1 MFFSKNIIFK
11 GGVAIL
17 FMLLFLTIF
26 SHNGIL
32 DYYRLSKEKQLILLD
47 NKKIEEKN
55 LNFSRQINRL
65 TNDKDYI
72 EHIAKHEFG
81 MAATDEY
88 VFRTILNIKTGV
100 NTGIKEP

>member
-1 MFFSKNIIFK
+1 MFFSKNIMFK
-11 GGVAIL
+11 GGIVIL
-17 FMLLFLTIF
+17 FALFFLTIF

-32 DYYRLSKEKQLILLD
+32 DYFRLSKEKELILLD

-55 LNFSRQINRL
+55 FNFSRQINRL

-81 MAATDEY
+81 MAGIDEY
-88 VFRTILNIKTGV
+88 VFRTISNRNVDPGSGAKSQ
-100 NTGIKEP
+100 

>member
-1 MFFSKNIIFK
+1 MFFSKNIVFK

-17 FMLLFLTIF
+17 FALFFVTIF

-32 DYYRLSKEKQLILLD
+32 DYYHLSKEKQLIVMD
-47 NKKIEEKN
+47 IKKIEEKN

-72 EHIAKHEFG
+72 EHVAKHEFG
-81 MAATDEY
+81 MAAADEY
-88 VFRTILNIKTGV
+88 VFKTISNRKTSV
-100 NTGIKEP
+100 NNEIKEP